1 MSDWYKE
8 EKKLLEPYM
17 CDDMIN
23 IVIDYLIVKCDKCKV
38 FNFTC
43 STCNELWVECWK
55 HHCCD

>member
-23 IVIDYLIVKCDKCKV
+23 IVIDYLIVKCEKCET
-38 FNFTC
+38 FRWSC
-43 STCNELWVECWK
+43 SKCNELWIECWK
-55 HHCCD
+55 NHCD